1 MSFIDHRIYRLMD
14 ESKEREL
21 STLRHRLFESH
32 WTTAD
37 YKAMLRDEVMRLH
50 AQSCTAIM
58 FCVAADV
65 YYMYRMPT
73 Y

>member
-21 STLRHRLFESH
+21 STLRQRLFESH

-37 YKAMLRDEVMRLH
+37 YKAMLRDEVMPLPAAPLRTLH
-50 AQSCTAIM
+50 IIV
-58 FCVAADV
+58 FCVAAD
-65 YYMYRMPT
+65 RC
-73 Y
+73 